1 MCGFESI
8 IYAGIEVKWFFHGEG
23 GPILNCFD
31 RLNDVLLTNSA
42 LKYMYIVLYN

>member
-1 MCGFESI
+1 M
-8 IYAGIEVKWFFHGEG
+8 FFHGEG

-42 LKYMYIVLYN
+42 LKSIVLNNKSLEGEALDPSKNF